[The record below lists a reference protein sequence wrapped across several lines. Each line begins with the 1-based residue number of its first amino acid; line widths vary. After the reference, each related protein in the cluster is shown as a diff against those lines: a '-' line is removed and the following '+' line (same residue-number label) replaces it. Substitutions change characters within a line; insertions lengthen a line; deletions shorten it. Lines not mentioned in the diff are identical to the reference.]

1 MEKIIL
7 ILCFICIGYLFFEK
21 KRAMNQRKTFKYVIH
36 VNGIRGKSTV
46 SRLIDAGVRTG
57 GYKTFTKTTGTSP
70 RTISILGE
78 EKEIVILEDGIND
91 YSNRPRWISKEK
103 MKSVYNWQGFFLAK
117 MGYCSPGWF
126 WFEPDRYC
134 IKYSSQPEKMK
145 YRNYKEIRQLYTQE
159 GTDEKL
165 FDHIVK
171 KIYPA
176 IQKIDFEKT
185 EAVLFTRSLD
195 DFVVDDKKYIE
206 RIENYIQRSY
216 KNILLKKHPREQS
229 VYQFENGIK
238 CLEVDN
244 SVPAE
249 VLLPYLK
256 GKDIILITTSAI
268 MLYMKAYQLTC
279 NLILLDGMYEEN
291 MKSGTKYR
299 LLCDEEVIEYCENF
313 AEGHYMITTI

>member
-1 MEKIIL
+1 MMN
-7 ILCFICIGYLFFEK
+7 EK
-21 KRAMNQRKTFKYVIH
+21 KVQ
-36 VNGIRGKSTV
+36 
-46 SRLIDAGVRTG
+46 
-57 GYKTFTKTTGTSP
+57 
-70 RTISILGE
+70 
-78 EKEIVILEDGIND
+78 
-91 YSNRPRWISKEK
+91 
-103 MKSVYNWQGFFLAK
+103 
-117 MGYCSPGWF
+117 
-126 WFEPDRYC
+126 
-134 IKYSSQPEKMK
+134 
-145 YRNYKEIRQLYTQE
+145 
-159 GTDEKL
+159 
-165 FDHIVK
+165 
-171 KIYPA
+171 
-176 IQKIDFEKT
+176 
-185 EAVLFTRSLD
+185 
-195 DFVVDDKKYIE
+195 
-206 RIENYIQRSY
+206 